1 MPELNEYEYLETAP
15 EYLAPIVDLINW
27 ATNERWPKKT
37 GEPATTYA
45 VFLDITGISTDSY
58 GEELTHGYTI
68 ERGYLEMSYLAA
80 ALELYSNRPLDVQ
93 DFISEYE
100 RLAMETA

>member
-27 ATNERWPKKT
+27 ASNEQWPRNEK
-37 GEPATTYA
+37 EPATTFA
-45 VFLDITGISTDSY
+45 LFLDLTGLSD
-58 GEELTHGYTI
+58 ELGLGPLSAGHPI
-68 ERGYLEMSYLAA
+68 ERGYLELGYLAA
-80 ALELYSNRPLDVQ
+80 ALDLYSLRPYDVS

-100 RLAMETA
+100 RLAMESA